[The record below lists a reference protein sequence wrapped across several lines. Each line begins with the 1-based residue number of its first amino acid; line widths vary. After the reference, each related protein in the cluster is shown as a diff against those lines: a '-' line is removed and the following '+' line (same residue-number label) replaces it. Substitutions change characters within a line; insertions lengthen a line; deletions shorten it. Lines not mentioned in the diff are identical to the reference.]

1 MGSKFVSTGIS
12 WCGLSPSGRKAST
25 LHKGPKKWKM
35 QSHSLWGHIF
45 GRGCNIWLFYCFGL
59 LLGMRK
65 FLVRHKFPVEWMQSM
80 NGSLIT
86 KYCVMRYKLKTTE
99 AFHPCVWDVWESQ
112 TLLRYPTRTMPTE
125 YFIIPHKFHNGIE
138 INDAPMVNLREALPI
153 IWFHFSQTRSLLC
166 VTDFEV
172 LNKHITIFLNLDNQ
186 FLLCQWDL
194 PIVSEGNEKATTLE
208 KLPWSRPALGPG
220 VAGFGGLASRRKNRY
235 VGAGRMVQPT
245 WCGPCFCGIDR
256 IVVLSI
262 RFKKAVV
269 TRFPNQLNS
278 SMVLFIWGYHLYP
291 FHSISTPKN

>member
-125 YFIIPHKFHNGIE
+125 YFIIPHKFHNGTE
-138 INDAPMVNLREALPI
+138 INDAPMVNLREALPM
-153 IWFHFSQTRSLLC
+153 
-166 VTDFEV
+166 
-172 LNKHITIFLNLDNQ
+172 IF
-186 FLLCQWDL
+186 
-194 PIVSEGNEKATTLE
+194 
-208 KLPWSRPALGPG
+208 
-220 VAGFGGLASRRKNRY
+220 
-235 VGAGRMVQPT
+235 
-245 WCGPCFCGIDR
+245 CFI
-256 IVVLSI
+256 
-262 RFKKAVV
+262 
-269 TRFPNQLNS
+269 FPNEELKIFVWQILR
-278 SMVLFIWGYHLYP
+278 F
-291 FHSISTPKN
+291 STNTLQYFRI